1 MKNNTLLISALTS
14 LFILVQ
20 SSIVCA
26 SDVVDGSSKGD
37 TQQIKVAKNMNK
49 RAALTVLD
57 EVLSPFEDMAEYAL
71 DKNLLGMKKGYKKIE
86 LIQDNGLLKQTVS
99 DQALK
104 SIDQNIEKLEGVI
117 NRGDFAQVA
126 LLSAQIFGESISSFK
141 YVQKIT
147 NQLYIEHLDEMG
159 FRLLALIEAN
169 QTDSKI
175 MLNIIIQAKAN
186 WLALKG
192 QLNDENKVESFDLL
206 FKGLEQSVSTNDL
219 NMVQILASMDLSLVD
234 IIEKDFQ

>member
-126 LLSAQIFGESISSFK
+126 LLSAQMFGESISSFK

-186 WLALKG
+186 WLAL
-192 QLNDENKVESFDLL
+192 
-206 FKGLEQSVSTNDL
+206 
-219 NMVQILASMDLSLVD
+219 
-234 IIEKDFQ
+234 

>member
-126 LLSAQIFGESISSFK
+126 LLSAQMFGESISSFK
-141 YVQKIT
+141 HVQKIT

>member
-126 LLSAQIFGESISSFK
+126 LLSAQMFGESISSFK